1 MKQYYLISGR
11 DNNKVNL
18 ATTSKIKAKVTDE
31 GILLDKQDVDGSNV
45 AGLVQ
50 SFNPQIINIPTDPSG
65 SL

>member
-1 MKQYYLISGR
+1 MIQYYLISGR

-31 GILLDKQDVDGSNV
+31 GILLNKEDVDGSNV

>member
-18 ATTSKIKAKVTDE
+18 ATTSKIKAKVTDQ
-31 GILLDKQDVDGSNV
+31 GILLDKEDVDGSNV
-45 AGLVQ
+45 LDLVQ
-50 SFNPQIINIPTDPSG
+50 SFNPEIVNIPTATSG